1 MDFYLNPDKTILR
14 SQCPKVKVLLRDTTA
29 ENSLQRA
36 AHKQKDNC
44 MQHTDNGWFA
54 VFCPYMSAEMSPPTS
69 PPHNQIPFHSIPKS
83 IFQHSNLL
91 LYSYCSF
98 LSSSHSEVFSCR
110 YIKKKVLIKREV
122 CGGIG
127 VAFSKGNILR
137 QNKVS
142 LSVRYRER
150 YSCIN
155 ACGWSDVPSPS
166 ANEPFWVKLYF

>member
-1 MDFYLNPDKTILR
+1 M
-14 SQCPKVKVLLRDTTA
+14 LLGDTTA
-29 ENSLQRA
+29 ENTACRELRTARKIIVCSTQTMDDLLRFVHTCLQRW
-36 AHKQKDNC
+36 
-44 MQHTDNGWFA
+44 T
-54 VFCPYMSAEMSPPTS
+54 PPTS

-83 IFQHSNLL
+83 IFQHSDLL

-98 LSSSHSEVFSCR
+98 LSPRHSEEVFSCR
-110 YIKKKVLIKREV
+110 FFFLNLLIQWKVCV
-122 CGGIG
+122 WGGVG

-150 YSCIN
+150 YSWIH

-166 ANEPFWVKLYF
+166 ANEPFWVQLYF